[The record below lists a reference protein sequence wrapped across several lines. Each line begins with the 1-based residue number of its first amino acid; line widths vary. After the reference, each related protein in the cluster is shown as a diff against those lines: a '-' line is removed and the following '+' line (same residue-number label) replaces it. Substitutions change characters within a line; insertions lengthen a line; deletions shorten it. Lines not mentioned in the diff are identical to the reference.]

1 MCFFQVNLPKNQR
14 DLFRLLWFENND
26 IKKRKIIPFRFRCH
40 SWGIKSSS
48 VVASWAIR
56 ETLKHNVTKAS
67 DMTLDTN
74 RGGAWEAMVK
84 QFKLIFERILQASL
98 RKPNIV
104 ELIIFCSNGV
114 RIVNKRPIT
123 PLSDDPED
131 FTVIT
136 PASLLTSGF
145 DKSSP
150 IGVAHNK
157 DHLRRD

>member
-1 MCFFQVNLPKNQR
+1 MCFFQVNLPTNQR
-14 DLFRLLWFENND
+14 DLFRLLQFENND
-26 IKKRKIIPFRFRCH
+26 IKKGKIIPFRFRCH
-40 SWGIKSSS
+40 PWGIKSNS
-48 VVASWAIR
+48 VVASWAMR

-98 RKPNIV
+98 RKPNI
-104 ELIIFCSNGV
+104 ELIIFCSNAI
-114 RIVNKRPIT
+114 RIVNERPIT

-131 FTVIT
+131 SIVIT

-150 IGVAHNK
+150 IGVAH
-157 DHLRRD
+157 